1 MAKIKN
7 KQKETITQVK
17 KESCDVCLTASVAQR
32 DVSGPGT
39 PGKCAEDRLNLEET
53 KGSSFQVTNNC
64 VWSSFCSQF

>member
-7 KQKETITQVK
+7 KQKETITQQVK
-17 KESCDVCLTASVAQR
+17 KESCYVCLTASVAQK

-53 KGSSFQVTNNC
+53 KGS
-64 VWSSFCSQF
+64 